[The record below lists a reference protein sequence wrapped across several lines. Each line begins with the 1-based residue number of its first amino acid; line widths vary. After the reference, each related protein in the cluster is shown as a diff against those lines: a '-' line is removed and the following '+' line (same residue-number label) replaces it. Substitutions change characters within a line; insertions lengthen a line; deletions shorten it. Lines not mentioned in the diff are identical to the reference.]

1 MDEPQKYAL
10 AKKAGHKKS
19 HLVWFQFYEISRGG
33 KTTERELR
41 QVVVKS
47 WEERR
52 MGCTA
57 TWYEVFFGKPLGDR
71 EKPLL
76 QWK

>member
-10 AKKAGHKKS
+10 AKKASHEKS
-19 HLVWFQFYEISRGG
+19 HLVWFQFYEISRGS
-33 KTTERELR
+33 KTMERELR
-41 QVVVKS
+41 WVVVKS
-47 WEERR
+47 WGGRR

-57 TWYEVFFGKPLGDR
+57 KWYEVSFGKPLGDR